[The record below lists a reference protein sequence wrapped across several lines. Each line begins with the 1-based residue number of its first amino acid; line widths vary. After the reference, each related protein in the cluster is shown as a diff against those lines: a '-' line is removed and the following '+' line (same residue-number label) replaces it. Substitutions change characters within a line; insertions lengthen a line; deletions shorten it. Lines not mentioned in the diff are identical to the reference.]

1 MLAHTFEQTASLITT
16 SINKYGDQVLVST
29 KDIQCRFRW
38 ITELQNPGNREELS
52 SDALLWADSDQSI
65 AEGTIIKVDDT
76 YFRVNRVTKARR
88 LRGDQVYFI
97 KCLLDKYAG
106 GIDGS

>member
-16 SINKYGDQVLVST
+16 STNKYGDQVLVST

-52 SDALLWADSDQSI
+52 SDALLWADADQSI
-65 AEGTIIKVDDT
+65 AEGSIIKVDGT
-76 YFRVNRVTKARR
+76 YFRVSRVTKARR